1 MPLSTKYR
9 PVLQVLAA
17 ILASLAIGHSS
28 VWAQGMTG
36 PPRAPALGAVT
47 AQPTTPTPDQPIQG
61 ATDPVVG
68 SVEGHLLYLSE
79 LGRAA
84 QTLPEALRNMPF
96 ETLYPVLLDR
106 MIDHQAVV
114 MMARRKGLEDNPQVK
129 RDIQAAIERILEG
142 ALLSEEAAPKITEQ
156 AIQARYNR
164 QYVNRPARKVID
176 DLQKGADF
184 ATLAK
189 LVSKDP
195 DASKGGDIGFFR
207 REQVW
212 PGFADVAFALQ
223 PGQVSPNPIR
233 NEFGWHVIKVEERRL
248 VAPPSYSDVHD
259 TLRQEIIGQAVQ
271 QTIDQARAQ
280 MVIHKFNL
288 DGSEMQA
295 GAQLGSQPTQVT
307 R

>member
-1 MPLSTKYR
+1 
-9 PVLQVLAA
+9 
-17 ILASLAIGHSS
+17 
-28 VWAQGMTG
+28 
-36 PPRAPALGAVT
+36 LGAVT

-164 QYVNRPARKVID
+164 QYVNRPATEEVRARHILVSTEAEARKVID